1 MNPEKYDREII
12 LLCPT
17 CGNSEMKH
25 SGESSIV
32 KCTSCNREMTKD
44 ELIEENGQSIDDH
57 VSEVKKEIINDFE
70 KEVSKIFKNAF
81 KGSKNIRIK

>member
-25 SGESSIV
+25 SDESSIV
-32 KCTSCNREMTKD
+32 KCTNCNREMTKD